1 MGTPAALG
9 LHFLPRLSWIRLIS
23 WISLVFIILH
33 QFLLICS
40 LDHMCLQSL
49 WTARSAALK
58 GLLLQVNHW
67 ACTGGLPTVVS
78 VEQLNPLEGTELL
91 LPANAVC
98 LLVFV
103 AAELRR

>member
-58 GLLLQVNHW
+58 GLLLQVNH
-67 ACTGGLPTVVS
+67 GLHRRFTHRGVSRAAQPT
-78 VEQLNPLEGTELL
+78 EGH
-91 LPANAVC
+91 
-98 LLVFV
+98 
-103 AAELRR
+103 

>member
-49 WTARSAALK
+49 WTARSTALK
-58 GLLLQVNHW
+58 GLLLQVNH
-67 ACTGGLPTVVS
+67 GLHRRFTHRGVSRAAQPT
-78 VEQLNPLEGTELL
+78 EGH
-91 LPANAVC
+91 
-98 LLVFV
+98 
-103 AAELRR
+103 

>member
-1 MGTPAALG
+1 MAAKKSICVPLKLG
-9 LHFLPRLSWIRLIS
+9 
-23 WISLVFIILH
+23 VY
-33 QFLLICS
+33 
-40 LDHMCLQSL
+40 
-49 WTARSAALK
+49 
-58 GLLLQVNHW
+58 LLLQVNHW